1 MDLKDFLRDDK
12 NIVFDFTMV
21 MNAIAIKR
29 LKIQLTDILHIG
41 HQKRNL

>member
-12 NIVFDFTMV
+12 NIVFDFTMD
-21 MNAIAIKR
+21 NECDSYKR

>member
-12 NIVFDFTMV
+12 NIVFDFTMD
-21 MNAIAIKR
+21 NECDSYK
-29 LKIQLTDILHIG
+29 KIENPVDRYLHIG